1 MPPRLLVISR
11 GPSFDNVVSLWAA
24 PWLTSDERS
33 TATFFGHYADTG
45 EEGSV
50 TVAIDSLAGLPKRSR
65 KEINVGGILVKLDG
79 KPVEEQK
86 IGFYYNTATQT
97 AHILV

>member
-1 MPPRLLVISR
+1 MPRLLVISR
-11 GPSFDNVVSLWAA
+11 GPSLPNIVSLWGA

-33 TATFFGHYADTG
+33 TAKFYGHYADTG

-50 TVAIDSLAGLPKRSR
+50 TIAVDGLTHLYEKNRTNVLIGGLLMALDDAQVDER
-65 KEINVGGILVKLDG
+65 KISFHYQTE
-79 KPVEEQK
+79 
-86 IGFYYNTATQT
+86 THT